1 MMSTTTTYSS
11 EFDTTKTSLDFS
23 WLSSI
28 PACRSRKNI
37 HWSTLPRV
45 TSGSAVIS
53 STPISSWP
61 QKSFR
66 TTSVTTSTTN
76 TTRSNKENVEPIT
89 FSTASQP
96 ASGSSK
102 SQCDCSSSWKAPKPA
117 VRRYKLWMLS
127 LTFLTMAAL
136 GYLVLCSRQ
145 LGLGSAYLFLT
156 KTIDNIMWTTHM
168 SISFVII

>member
-1 MMSTTTTYSS
+1 MMSSKS
-11 EFDTTKTSLDFS
+11 EFDTTMTSLDFS

-66 TTSVTTSTTN
+66 TMSTVTTSATN
-76 TTRSNKENVEPIT
+76 TTRSNKENVEPII
-89 FSTASQP
+89 FSTASRP
-96 ASGSSK
+96 ASDSSK

-117 VRRYKLWMLS
+117 VRRYNL
-127 LTFLTMAAL
+127 
-136 GYLVLCSRQ
+136 
-145 LGLGSAYLFLT
+145 
-156 KTIDNIMWTTHM
+156 
-168 SISFVII
+168 

>member
-1 MMSTTTTYSS
+1 MSSKS
-11 EFDTTKTSLDFS
+11 EFDTTMTSLDFS

-76 TTRSNKENVEPIT
+76 TTRSNKENVEPII

-117 VRRYKLWMLS
+117 VRRYKPDICLAPVAELCRFS
-127 LTFLTMAAL
+127 VTFLL
-136 GYLVLCSRQ
+136 
-145 LGLGSAYLFLT
+145 
-156 KTIDNIMWTTHM
+156 H
-168 SISFVII
+168 

>member
-1 MMSTTTTYSS
+1 MMSTRTTTSYTSSS
-11 EFDTTKTSLDFS
+11 EFDTTMMTSLDFS

-66 TTSVTTSTTN
+66 TTTTSVTTSTI
-76 TTRSNKENVEPIT
+76 RSTNKENVKPI
-89 FSTASQP
+89 FST

-102 SQCDCSSSWKAPKPA
+102 SHCDCSSMSWKATKPA
-117 VRRYKLWMLS
+117 VRRYE
-127 LTFLTMAAL
+127 
-136 GYLVLCSRQ
+136 
-145 LGLGSAYLFLT
+145 
-156 KTIDNIMWTTHM
+156 
-168 SISFVII
+168 